1 MFSAFIREF
10 LIPLLFFL
18 LLRSV
23 LRSVFAG
30 FRRPVPRG
38 GPSTTPPPARSG
50 GKLYRDPVCGV
61 YVSNDTAVAQNSGGE
76 TLYFCSPECRDKY
89 RAR

>member
-23 LRSVFAG
+23 LRSVFG
-30 FRRPVPRG
+30 NFRRPARRG
-38 GPSTTPPPARSG
+38 NPPTMPPPTRAG
-50 GKLYRDPVCGV
+50 GQLYRDPVCGV
-61 YVSNDTAVAQNSGGE
+61 YVSSDTAVAQKSGGE
-76 TLYFCSPECRDKY
+76 TVYFCSPECRDKY
-89 RAR
+89 RAK